1 MSNDRKEKLT
11 SEIEEARARLRDN
24 SRAIDAATRQIL
36 LDTIR
41 TNKKELEAIDSAER
55 APSRK
60 ILAVNAPTGKS
71 IIAKTNSNA
80 KRIIGSADNLIRF
93 GLR

>member
-1 MSNDRKEKLT
+1 MSNDRKEKLNL
-11 SEIEEARARLRDN
+11 EIEEARARLRDN
-24 SRAIDAATRQIL
+24 TRAIDAATRQKL
-36 LDTIR
+36 LDSIR
-41 TNKKELEAIDSAER
+41 TNKAELAEIDSIER

-60 ILAVNAPTGKS
+60 ILTVNAPTGKS

-80 KRIIGSADNLIRF
+80 KRVIGSSGNMIRM